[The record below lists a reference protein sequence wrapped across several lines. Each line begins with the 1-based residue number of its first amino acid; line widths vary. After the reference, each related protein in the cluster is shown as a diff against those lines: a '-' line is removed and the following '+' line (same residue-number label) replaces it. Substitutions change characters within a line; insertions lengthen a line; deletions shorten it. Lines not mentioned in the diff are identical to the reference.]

1 MLNLGELIDLRSM
14 KRLRLLF
21 LSGAFCFMGGTMAL
35 AQANTSFA
43 NTTLPNIAPATAQEK
58 AVYQTINNFLK
69 ALQAETVEEAITQTT
84 AFLDPSLLENGK
96 PNSNTRMA
104 ITSAFESRNMYANPV
119 QVSAFNLISN
129 AKSGE
134 QTYGVQLVRMPIVGG
149 TPQPVELHYSPNGK
163 VTISGFKG
171 L

>member
-1 MLNLGELIDLRSM
+1 M
-14 KRLRLLF
+14 KKLRLHF
-21 LSGAFCFMGGTMAL
+21 LSAVLCLAGATTAL
-35 AQANTSFA
+35 AQANTSYA

-58 AVYQTINNFLK
+58 LVYQTINDFLK
-69 ALQAETVEEAITQTT
+69 ALQAQTAEEAIAKTT
-84 AFLDPSLLENGK
+84 SFFHPSLLENGK
-96 PNSNTRMA
+96 PNSNIRTA
-104 ITSAFESRNMYANPV
+104 LNSAFENRNMYANPV

-129 AKSGE
+129 APNGE

-149 TPQPVELHYSPNGK
+149 APQPIELHYSPDGK